1 MTGHRRTV
9 LTHRAIPLNTL
20 KGEFM
25 VSDIL
30 IIVLIILFAILG
42 FRRGLA
48 RTLLNFA
55 AMIASTVIANFLS
68 DALAQAIYNSFI
80 KQGVIEKIQTTI
92 STQGVDTAINTSLNS
107 APDWVTGLLN
117 PFMKMF
123 GMSLNDVQKSLVI
136 SNDQTLTVAQN
147 LEKPVGAL
155 TISIISLILM
165 AVIFTVVFCL
175 FKLLIRHVV
184 KIFEIPVVSQINH
197 ILGGI
202 IGFAEGIVF
211 VVFAVNMLYVVF
223 VNANP
228 SVVNN
233 SGVFG
238 SLFNLLCFFK

>member
-165 AVIFTVVFCL
+165 AGLFLPLYFVFLSCL
-175 FKLLIRHVV
+175 
-184 KIFEIPVVSQINH
+184 
-197 ILGGI
+197 
-202 IGFAEGIVF
+202 
-211 VVFAVNMLYVVF
+211 
-223 VNANP
+223 
-228 SVVNN
+228 SVMWLRYLK
-233 SGVFG
+233 SP
-238 SLFNLLCFFK
+238 L

>member
-30 IIVLIILFAILG
+30 IIVLIFLFAILG

-92 STQGVDTAINTSLNS
+92 STQGAI
-107 APDWVTGLLN
+107 A
-117 PFMKMF
+117 
-123 GMSLNDVQKSLVI
+123 
-136 SNDQTLTVAQN
+136 
-147 LEKPVGAL
+147 
-155 TISIISLILM
+155 
-165 AVIFTVVFCL
+165 
-175 FKLLIRHVV
+175 
-184 KIFEIPVVSQINH
+184 
-197 ILGGI
+197 
-202 IGFAEGIVF
+202 
-211 VVFAVNMLYVVF
+211 
-223 VNANP
+223 
-228 SVVNN
+228 
-233 SGVFG
+233 
-238 SLFNLLCFFK
+238 